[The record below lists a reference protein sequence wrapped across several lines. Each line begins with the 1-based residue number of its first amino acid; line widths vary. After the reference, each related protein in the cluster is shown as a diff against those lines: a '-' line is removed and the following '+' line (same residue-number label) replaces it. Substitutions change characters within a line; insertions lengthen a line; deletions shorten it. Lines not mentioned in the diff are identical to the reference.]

1 MDLVFL
7 FQILLEAEVRAE
19 RDADD
24 CDHSRPELRNTF
36 AAPGQEG
43 FAVFT
48 RHHLSVLL
56 QPQPNQTNLAYDR
69 RIEIEP
75 ECST

>member
-1 MDLVFL
+1 
-7 FQILLEAEVRAE
+7 
-19 RDADD
+19 
-24 CDHSRPELRNTF
+24 LRNTF